1 MAVPNPYP
9 IYFQNHRVFR
19 VSGISPFLAEC
30 ACIKLYNIVL
40 THTTFVKFGLVIS
53 HHCKEFN
60 SWSHTTEMWE
70 QLYTKL
76 CRSFDI
82 VHHFAHIISSF
93 QEICSLVTN
102 LCTFVTI
109 FLSLR
114 FKHYFDI
121 VWGWKFTSGN
131 CFAFIVNA
139 YGKQII
145 CSIWY
150 SKFDV

>member
-1 MAVPNPYP
+1 MWLALLESNDSMEVYSAVY
-9 IYFQNHRVFR
+9 IFVF
-19 VSGISPFLAEC
+19 FNLFW
-30 ACIKLYNIVL
+30 IKNCFRIVL

-60 SWSHTTEMWE
+60 SWSHTTELWE

-82 VHHFAHIISSF
+82 VHHIAHLISSF

-102 LCTFVTI
+102 LSTFVTI